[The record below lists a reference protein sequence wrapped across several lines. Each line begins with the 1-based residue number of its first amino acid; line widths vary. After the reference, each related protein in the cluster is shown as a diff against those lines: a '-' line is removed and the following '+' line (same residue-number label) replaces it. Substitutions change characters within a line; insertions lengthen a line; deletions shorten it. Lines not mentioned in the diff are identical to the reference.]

1 MAGRNYSS
9 HKFSQVLRKDGT
21 LDVDKLARE
30 CSRDVFEDKRHRRVD
45 DMKKKAIGT
54 SRDYDEFRNF
64 VHCAE
69 DMLEPVSS
77 REMEEL
83 KRGRTG
89 WAHTAAA
96 RATRRDRTAGAAG
109 ARFEPRRRA
118 VLEDAPDA
126 TTRPPPATPLELDR
140 DWRRCRVRPG
150 PKRTAVA
157 ALAETRR
164 RREKYLARHGPT
176 VLAPLLASELD
187 ATLVAEVLDTVCRPW
202 VEAVPAAA
210 PPPPPPA
217 GGGGGGAAAGTAST
231 QGRQTVSRT
240 SATSV
245 ASSSD
250 ARSGAR
256 TVGPCLARY
265 FSRRR
270 RVSAS
275 AATAVRFG
283 PGRTR
288 QRRQSRSSSS
298 GVAGGGRVVASGA
311 SSRTARRRG
320 SNRAPAA
327 PAVRSRRVA
336 RAAAVCAQPVL
347 PRLSS
352 SISRDD
358 TGSSMSSAQCT
369 KLRNSS

>member
-217 GGGGGGAAAGTAST
+217 E
-231 QGRQTVSRT
+231 
-240 SATSV
+240 ATNFDS
-245 ASSSD
+245 
-250 ARSGAR
+250 
-256 TVGPCLARY
+256 LE
-265 FSRRR
+265 
-270 RVSAS
+270 
-275 AATAVRFG
+275 
-283 PGRTR
+283 
-288 QRRQSRSSSS
+288 
-298 GVAGGGRVVASGA
+298 
-311 SSRTARRRG
+311 
-320 SNRAPAA
+320 
-327 PAVRSRRVA
+327 
-336 RAAAVCAQPVL
+336 
-347 PRLSS
+347 
-352 SISRDD
+352 
-358 TGSSMSSAQCT
+358 
-369 KLRNSS
+369 

>member
-202 VEAVPAAA
+202 VCLLY
-210 PPPPPPA
+210 
-217 GGGGGGAAAGTAST
+217 
-231 QGRQTVSRT
+231 T
-240 SATSV
+240 SPS
-245 ASSSD
+245 
-250 ARSGAR
+250 
-256 TVGPCLARY
+256 
-265 FSRRR
+265 
-270 RVSAS
+270 
-275 AATAVRFG
+275 
-283 PGRTR
+283 
-288 QRRQSRSSSS
+288 
-298 GVAGGGRVVASGA
+298 
-311 SSRTARRRG
+311 
-320 SNRAPAA
+320 
-327 PAVRSRRVA
+327 
-336 RAAAVCAQPVL
+336 
-347 PRLSS
+347 PR
-352 SISRDD
+352 D
-358 TGSSMSSAQCT
+358 
-369 KLRNSS
+369 

>member
-210 PPPPPPA
+210 PPPPPPPT
-217 GGGGGGAAAGTAST
+217 GEGAAAPPPLLED
-231 QGRQTVSRT
+231 VS
-240 SATSV
+240 
-245 ASSSD
+245 
-250 ARSGAR
+250 
-256 TVGPCLARY
+256 P
-265 FSRRR
+265 
-270 RVSAS
+270 
-275 AATAVRFG
+275 
-283 PGRTR
+283 
-288 QRRQSRSSSS
+288 
-298 GVAGGGRVVASGA
+298 
-311 SSRTARRRG
+311 ARRAHDALRWLE
-320 SNRAPAA
+320 A
-327 PAVRSRRVA
+327 VA
-336 RAAAVCAQPVL
+336 RAPRFSLNLLMFEKELTDTIGRAIETAGAAAEGPEANVLVAAVQA
-347 PRLSS
+347 SYGAH
-352 SISRDD
+352 
-358 TGSSMSSAQCT
+358 T
-369 KLRNSS
+369 